1 VRRLCV
7 YGVAVLLLLYIG
19 NDTGSFYTLNISRDS
34 GENLVALPVSPGDR
48 WAIHFTHSW
57 YRVPQNEIYRLDRQ
71 GGMVLTEV
79 NFGSYPAALYYN
91 ENPSQGFVQEGN
103 CWKIK
108 SIDRSLAQ
116 VRFKVG
122 YTTNC
127 RLIMKEEQLHFTSLA
142 RGGESLVF
150 TVRRASVSK
159 YLYAL
164 ISSKM
169 RGIST

>member
-7 YGVAVLLLLYIG
+7 YGVAVLLLLYLG
-19 NDTGSFYTLNISRDS
+19 NDMVPFYTLKISRDS
-34 GENLVALPVSPGDR
+34 GENLVSLPISPGDR

-91 ENPSQGFVQEGN
+91 ENPPQGFVREDD

-127 RLIMKEEQLHFTSLA
+127 RLIMKGEQMLFTSLA
-142 RGGESLVF
+142 RSGESLVF
-150 TVRRASVSK
+150 TVGRVSVTK
-159 YLYAL
+159 YLYAMV
-164 ISSKM
+164 SSKM
-169 RGIST
+169 RGISA